1 MNIKMLLSTV
11 VFSFFVAVGCSSDS
25 NPTAPM
31 APTQD
36 PPPTFSMAS
45 IKVQCNDGSDCI
57 QFFARPNKDVIVVK
71 VVITPPAGNQI
82 TFNAGS
88 STVVANENVGLQDAN
103 VAYFRISGEWKFVFT
118 GSLATGDKSSY
129 EMTATVSVGA

>member
-11 VFSFFVAVGCSSDS
+11 LIACFVAVGCSSDS
-25 NPTAPM
+25 NPTAPGL
-31 APTQD
+31 TQD

-45 IKVQCNDGSDCI
+45 VKVQCNDGSDCI
-57 QFFARPNKDVIVVK
+57 QFFSRPSKDVILVK

-88 STVVANENVGLQDAN
+88 STIVSNENVGLQDSN
-103 VAYFRISGEWKFVFT
+103 FAYFRISGEWKFVFT

-129 EMTATVSVGA
+129 EVTATVSVGA